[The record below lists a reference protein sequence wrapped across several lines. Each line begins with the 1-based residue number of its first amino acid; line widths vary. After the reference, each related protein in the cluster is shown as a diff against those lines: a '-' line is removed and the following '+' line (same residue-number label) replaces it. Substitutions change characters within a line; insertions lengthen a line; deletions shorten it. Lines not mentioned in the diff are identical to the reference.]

1 VYHRDHLGH
10 HAHSVVARLAHRQG
24 HRDPEGHRPRD
35 DHQQVHHDRVCPD
48 RQVYCQ
54 ADQSSAWASSPG
66 WVVAFPEALGDRP
79 GPTEHDRQAGAVPQ
93 VGRRPHRDA
102 AHAAGPFLAR
112 RRTGCYRAAGS
123 RDAAQL
129 ERRGVLRLI
138 PAVVVAWH
146 WALRRPEPQ
155 ARLGSGRAVRWGAE

>member
-1 VYHRDHLGH
+1 M
-10 HAHSVVARLAHRQG
+10 
-24 HRDPEGHRPRD
+24 
-35 DHQQVHHDRVCPD
+35 
-48 RQVYCQ
+48 
-54 ADQSSAWASSPG
+54 
-66 WVVAFPEALGDRP
+66 AFPEALGDRP

-93 VGRRPHRDA
+93 VRRRPHRDA
-102 AHAAGPFLAR
+102 AHAADPFLAR

-138 PAVVVAWH
+138 LAVVVAWH

-155 ARLGSGRAVRWGAE
+155 ARLGSGRAVRLGAE